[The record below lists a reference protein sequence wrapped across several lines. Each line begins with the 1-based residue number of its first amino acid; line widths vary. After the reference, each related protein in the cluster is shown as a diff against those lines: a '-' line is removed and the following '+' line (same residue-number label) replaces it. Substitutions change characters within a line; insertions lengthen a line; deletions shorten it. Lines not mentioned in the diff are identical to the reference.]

1 MPKGK
6 PITDKHRENLR
17 LSHLGQEPW
26 NKNKRTGIVT
36 SGCFK
41 KGWAFWKGKHRS
53 QETKDKISKKLLHNI
68 PWNKG
73 KTGVYSKETIKKMK
87 EKLINMTKEEK
98 IIFLEPWI
106 QAGHKAIRT
115 LEVRQKM
122 SEMMRKKLAK
132 MTRQEILEYTEA
144 GRKAAQE
151 ANPSS
156 IEKMIWK
163 VLDKLGFSYKIQV
176 SFNKHRF
183 VADIYIP
190 AQRLIIECNGD
201 YWHNYKIFPEKE
213 KRDKAFK
220 EYAKDNNY
228 RLVELWESEIRKNP
242 RSTLLKSLK
251 L

>member
-1 MPKGK
+1 MPEGK
-6 PITDKHRENLR
+6 PITDEHRENLR

-41 KGWAFWKGKHRS
+41 KGWTFWKGKHRN

-73 KTGVYSKETIKKMK
+73 KTGIYSKENIKKMK
-87 EKLINMTKEEK
+87 EKLVKMTQKEKLKYLKPWIEAGREAGQRRWNQMNKEEK
-98 IIFLEPWI
+98 LKRVLPMV
-106 QAGHKAIRT
+106 KA
-115 LEVRQKM
+115 
-122 SEMMRKKLAK
+122 S
-132 MTRQEILEYTEA
+132 
-144 GRKAAQE
+144 QE

-163 VLDKLGFSYKIQV
+163 ALDELGFNYKIQV
-176 SFNKHRF
+176 SFNNHKF

-190 AQRLIIECNGD
+190 AQRLIIECNGN
-201 YWHNYKIFPEKE
+201 YWHNYEIFPEKE

-220 EYAKDNNY
+220 KYAKDNNY

-242 RSTLLKSLK
+242 RSTLVRGLEEGKK
-251 L
+251 